1 MKKLIFIMLILSMIV
16 LTGCGH
22 IEDTNGED
30 DFSLETISGDDMINN
45 SSSAS
50 TVSFT
55 KTVGN
60 KTEVSIKK
68 FSGVKSIYK
77 KYSAEG
83 EYKFDFDVKCN
94 SGNLAVVLVY
104 DDEIVKTIPVNE
116 TSSFSYSFDGTFEV
130 KIAGESANLE
140 ITFVIEK

>member
-1 MKKLIFIMLILSMIV
+1 MKKILFILITLSLV
-16 LTGCGH
+16 FLTGCGH
-22 IEDTNGED
+22 IEDTNGQD
-30 DFSLETISGDDMINN
+30 DFSLETISEDDIISN

-77 KYSAEG
+77 KYSADG
-83 EYKFDFDVKCN
+83 EYTFDFDVKCN
-94 SGNLAVVLVY
+94 SGNLAVFLVY
-104 DDEIVKTIPVNE
+104 DDEIVKIIPVNE
-116 TSSFSYSFDGTFEV
+116 TSSFSYSFEGTFEV

-140 ITFVIEK
+140 ITFVVE

>member
-1 MKKLIFIMLILSMIV
+1 MFF

-22 IEDTNGED
+22 IDDTNGED
-30 DFSLETISGDDMINN
+30 DFTLETISKDDMINN
-45 SSSAS
+45 SISAS

-60 KTEVSIKK
+60 KTEVTIKK

-77 KYSAEG
+77 EYSANG
-83 EYKFDFDVKCN
+83 EYTFDFDVKCN
-94 SGNLAVVLVY
+94 NGNLAVVLVCE
-104 DDEIVKTIPVNE
+104 DEIVKEIPINE
-116 TSSFSYSFDGTFEV
+116 TSSFSYSFDGNFEV

-140 ITFVIEK
+140 IYFVVEK